1 MDLHHL
7 NDPALR
13 LTTASLRL
21 AEVPNDDW
29 FDWLEAQGLGMSAP
43 PQHRRASALAIV
55 RALILEPPPA
65 EHWPVLF
72 EAARARGRMDLAE
85 VFRLPEEP
93 GAVLARPILDRELL
107 EQGVGRR
114 VALARRAPINMMERL
129 VFDHEPR
136 VIAALLDSPR
146 IRTQEVLRLTTRRP
160 LPLAVAREVLK
171 SDKWSCEYPAIRSLA
186 RNETLI
192 DRWGCALSLMLSQH
206 DLNALARDPKATMAR
221 RRIARF
227 RHLASRGAL
236 PNLEGDAIPVIE
248 LDPLSA
254 ED

>member
-7 NDPALR
+7 SDPALR

-21 AEVPNDDW
+21 AEAPNDDW
-29 FDWLEAQGLGMSAP
+29 FDWLEIQGLGMSAP

-55 RALILEPPPA
+55 RALILKPPPA

-85 VFRLPEEP
+85 IFRLPEGP
-93 GAVLARPILDRELL
+93 GAVLTRPVLDRDLL

-146 IRTQEVLRLTTRRP
+146 IRTQEVLRMTTRRP
-160 LPLAVAREVLK
+160 LPLAVARQVLK
-171 SDKWSCEYPAIRSLA
+171 ADKWSCEYPVLRSLA
-186 RNETLI
+186 RNETLL

-206 DLNALARDPKATMAR
+206 DLNALAQDPKATGAR

-227 RHLASRGAL
+227 RNLASRGAL
-236 PNLEGDAIPVIE
+236 PAADGDPIPVIE
-248 LDPLSA
+248 LDPLTA